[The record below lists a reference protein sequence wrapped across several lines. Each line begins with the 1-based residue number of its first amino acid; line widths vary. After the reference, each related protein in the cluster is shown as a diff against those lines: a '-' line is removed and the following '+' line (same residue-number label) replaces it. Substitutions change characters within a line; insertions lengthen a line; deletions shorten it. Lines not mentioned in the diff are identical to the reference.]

1 MRERHAVKNRRQF
14 VQELGTGL
22 GAAAFLSGL
31 GRASFL
37 QAAQADAATDYR
49 ALVCVFLFG
58 GNDSN
63 NMVIPYDDYAS
74 YQKVRGTNLTIAKS
88 ALLKVDSASQKAA
101 LGLHPSLVE
110 LQALYARKSLAVL
123 ANVGTLAGP
132 LTRAQYLAGG
142 SRPESLFS
150 HSDQQAQ
157 WQSAVVSSTD
167 PLALTGWGGRTA
179 DNLASLNGVSFPML
193 VSTAGLTP
201 FTTGVHAQPLVPGG
215 ALQGFSTSA
224 TSKARYDALVR
235 LLTLDREAK
244 LVDASST
251 ISQTAIESSIALN
264 TALTGATPLKTVF
277 PTTSLGNQLKTI
289 ATILSIRGTLKMN
302 RQIFFASLGGFDTHT
317 GQLATQATLLTQVS
331 QALGAF
337 YAATVEMGIAPGV
350 TAFTL
355 SDFARTF
362 QPNGGGGTDHAW
374 GSHHFVVGGSVKGG
388 DFYGAYPNLTPGG
401 PDDATSEG
409 RWIPTTSVDQYG
421 ATLAQWFGLSSGSLG
436 SVFPNIGNFPSSNLG
451 FLA

>member
-1 MRERHAVKNRRQF
+1 MKSRRKF
-14 VQELGTGL
+14 VRELGTGL
-22 GAAAFLSGL
+22 GAAAFLSRL
-31 GRASFL
+31 GRSSL
-37 QAAQADAATDYR
+37 LEAAQADAATDYK

-58 GNDSN
+58 GNDAN

-74 YQKVRGTNLTIAKS
+74 YQKVRGTNLTIAKAS
-88 ALLKVDSASQKAA
+88 LLKVDSASQRAA
-101 LGLHPSLVE
+101 FGLHPSLVE
-110 LQALYARKSLAVL
+110 LQALYAKKSLAVL
-123 ANVGTLAGP
+123 ANVGTLSAP

-150 HSDQQAQ
+150 HSDQQAE
-157 WQSAVVSSTD
+157 WQSAVTSSTD
-167 PLALTGWGGRTA
+167 PLALTGWGGRAA
-179 DNLASLNGVSFPML
+179 DTLASLNGVSFPML
-193 VSTAGLTP
+193 LSTAGLSL

-215 ALQGFSTSA
+215 ALQGFNTST
-224 TSKARYDALVR
+224 TSKARYDALLK

-251 ISQTAIESSIALN
+251 ISQTAIDSSAALN
-264 TALTGATPLKTVF
+264 TALSGATPLKTVF
-277 PTTSLGNQLKTI
+277 PGTTLGTQLKTI
-289 ATILSIRGTLKMN
+289 ATVLSIRSALKMN

-317 GQLATQATLLTQVS
+317 GQLAAQGALLTQVS

-337 YAATVEMGIAPGV
+337 YDATVELGIAPSV

-362 QPNGGGGTDHAW
+362 QPNGGGGSDHAW
-374 GSHHFVVGGSVKGG
+374 GGHHFVVGGSVKGG
-388 DFYGAYPNLTPGG
+388 DVFGAYPNLAPGG

-421 ATLAQWFGLSSGSLG
+421 ATLAQWFGLPSGSLR
-436 SVFPNIGNFPSSNLG
+436 SVFPNIGSFSPSNLG